1 MVSLAGVVSQ
11 DLFRGSVRGFR
22 WAAVLSAV
30 VPLGVALATDSLALA
45 GSVGTV
51 FAFTASTIC
60 PLLLLGIWWRGLTDA
75 GAIAGMVTGAVLCGG
90 AVMLAA
96 FAGNALGRFEELL
109 AQPAAWSVPVAFVV
123 TIAVSKLTASRRPL
137 TVARVMARLH
147 SPEHHH
153 PAPRTV
159 GR

>member
-1 MVSLAGVVSQ
+1 
-11 DLFRGSVRGFR
+11 
-22 WAAVLSAV
+22 
-30 VPLGVALATDSLALA
+30 
-45 GSVGTV
+45 
-51 FAFTASTIC
+51 
-60 PLLLLGIWWRGLTDA
+60 
-75 GAIAGMVTGAVLCGG
+75 MVTGAVLCGA